1 MITKFEVT
9 GIRTYLLKLTH
20 NILTYDFKF
29 ENLEF
34 DVDYRNRVEISYDL
48 NITSRGDDT
57 PWLWDYF
64 DCKSKHILQ
73 DACEI
78 VDLPFSIVYPKLR
91 NLTVNGVSAIRYSG
105 LIPISFEDKINKLIK
120 ENTNK
125 EISVHFF
132 CGNEKKFLRLTIEP
146 EVSEIFIDDGITSDI
161 SVYVEQATIDGKP
174 LENLTEDIVETIVGY
189 VQEYDD
195 LRLQYDNIVWDEVSK
210 YMDLESCELWGHT
223 YTYIR
228 NIGGIEPESY
238 DYVAHSTF
246 SSKLCDF
253 ISGY

>member
-1 MITKFEVT
+1 MITKYEVT

-20 NILTYDFKF
+20 KVLAYDFKF

-34 DVDYRNRVEISYDL
+34 DVDYKNRVEISYDL
-48 NITSRGDDT
+48 NITSKTDDI

-91 NLTVNGVSAIRYSG
+91 GLTVNGVGVNRYG
-105 LIPISFEDKINKLIK
+105 GFIPISFENKINKLIK
-120 ENTNK
+120 ENTSK
-125 EISVHFF
+125 EISLHFY
-132 CGNEKKFLRLTIEP
+132 CDGAMNFLKLTIEP
-146 EVSEIFIDDGITSDI
+146 EVSEIYIDDGITSDI
-161 SVYVEQATIDGKP
+161 SVYVKQATIDGKP
-174 LENLTEDIVETIVGY
+174 LENLTESIVETIVGY
-189 VQEYDD
+189 AQESDD
-195 LRLQYDNIVWDEVSK
+195 LRLQYDDIVWEEVSK
-210 YMDLESCELWGHT
+210 YMELNDCDLWGHT

-228 NIGGIEPESY
+228 NIGDIEPESY
-238 DYVAHSTF
+238 DYVGHSTF